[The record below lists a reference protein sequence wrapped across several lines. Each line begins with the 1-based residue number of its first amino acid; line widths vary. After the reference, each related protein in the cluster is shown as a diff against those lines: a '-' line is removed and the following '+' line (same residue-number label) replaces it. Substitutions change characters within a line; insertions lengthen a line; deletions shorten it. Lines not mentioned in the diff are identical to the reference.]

1 MSGGSTMVTIEVC
14 KVSEILDSVLLSA
27 IPDSEGIRDS
37 LAGLVISIAE
47 NVVVRSGSEGS
58 TFSPTMDEC
67 LRRYW
72 VAPGVSNPDG
82 FNDFAAVFHAVEGF
96 LLSRTLDERVEA
108 VNILSGSK
116 QVAKNVILFKFKD
129 AFGLVT
135 ADHANPM
142 AFLLSFGMEEQDAS
156 DLVRD
161 PEFRDIMKEVYLL
174 VFWVVLVTL
183 YDPFR
188 HGAVH
193 SELYDLGHPTTDGV
207 LTPVP
212 PAVLPVPRELVAEG
226 PLQLPARSARTRA
239 QAVPVVSPMPT
250 ASSATEYVTAS
261 HFAEFQRQVL
271 AALARQA
278 PPAPPAPGVPLPVP
292 RRADPRRAV
301 AEPEDADPFS
311 EEESELDE
319 EDLSSMVV
327 EERDRA
333 YLAAG
338 TAMLRGG
345 VRPHTGESAHFMSS
359 INPLVAPTAD
369 YFEYP
374 RLGDALH
381 RARANYGL
389 HTEMTFDEMI
399 HLCSSADGLFVLSIN
414 GIPCVYHIP
423 HTSKPST
430 FVPKVVTKL
439 FNPDAHS
446 YLARLG
452 AYDVAAHLV
461 PVTVDQ
467 FEVNMNDQQ
476 LKSMHASPLFPNT
489 KPDVL
494 IKALFAYKRK
504 VYTLLDGIF
513 GGHSTTVVQAHRH
526 HVTIWSQVLLFHIN
540 RWMRAMV
547 HGDIALL
554 LTGFDTTWQT
564 TYLVQLGLDSRGY
577 PLVQLL
583 DALQFLS
590 YRCPQCNRLSGC
602 ALFCSYDACR
612 AAIAA
617 ASATPAA
624 NDTSTG
630 YMSAFKAFM
639 KTQKTGTKEDEAA
652 HKLFLASPTA
662 KELGFHSRPA
672 KPTARK
678 STVSLSC
685 QDRANEQSSIRLHV
699 CPNFQYA

>member
-1 MSGGSTMVTIEVC
+1 MSGGSTMVAIEVG
-14 KVSEILDSVLLSA
+14 KVAEVLDSVFLST
-27 IPDSEGIRDS
+27 IPESEGIRDAI
-37 LAGLVISIAE
+37 AGLVVSIAE

-58 TFSPTMDEC
+58 VFSPTVDEC

-72 VAPGVSNPDG
+72 VAPSVSNPDG
-82 FNDFAAVFHAVEGF
+82 FHDFAAVFQSVEGF
-96 LLSRTLDERVEA
+96 LLTRTLEERVEA

-116 QVAKNVILFKFKD
+116 QVAKNVILYKFKD

-135 ADHANPM
+135 VDPANPV
-142 AFLLSFGMEEQDAS
+142 AFLVSFGMEEQDAAE
-156 DLVRD
+156 LVRD
-161 PEFRDIMKEVYLL
+161 QEFRDIMKEVYLL
-174 VFWVVLVTL
+174 AFWVILVTL
-183 YDPFR
+183 YNPSR
-188 HGAVH
+188 HGPLS
-193 SELYDLGHPTTDGV
+193 SELYDFPPLPVDGV
-207 LTPVP
+207 LTPP
-212 PAVLPVPRELVAEG
+212 PPLALPTPRELLVEA
-226 PLQLPARSARTRA
+226 PPVPPVRSSRSRAR
-239 QAVPVVSPMPT
+239 AVPVVSPLAAAPP
-250 ASSATEYVTAS
+250 ATEYVTAS

-278 PPAPPAPGVPLPVP
+278 PVPVVHPPVHQRAELRRPIAVPEETEL
-292 RRADPRRAV
+292 
-301 AEPEDADPFS
+301 FS
-311 EEESELDE
+311 DEESDLDE

-345 VRPHTGESAHFMSS
+345 VRQPGESTHFMSP
-359 INPLVAPTAD
+359 INSLVAPTAD
-369 YFEYP
+369 YFEHP

-439 FNPDAHS
+439 YNPDAHS
-446 YLARLG
+446 FLARLG

-564 TYLVQLGLDSRGY
+564 TYLVRLGLDSRGY

-617 ASATPAA
+617 AGAAPAA
-624 NDTSTG
+624 NEASTG

-639 KTQKTGTKEDEAA
+639 KTQKAGTKEDEAA

-662 KELGFHSRPA
+662 KELGFNSRPT
-672 KPTARK
+672 KPAARK
-678 STVSLSC
+678 STVTLSC